1 MHLVSS
7 PWPWAKPRRRPWA
20 GSERLTAR
28 MPPQTGIVIAGL
40 AGLCALF
47 FWAWLAALRRIAAL
61 RDALDDEQSR
71 QKSLSTT
78 YGRITEQWFPLMD
91 AYPYDAQGF
100 RFLGSP
106 IDGVQFEDDRIVFVE
121 FKANRSHLSRT
132 QRRLK
137 RLVQE
142 GHVYWE
148 EFRFTDDDDQ
158 DDAER
163 AADDEDTNDDD
174 DGLDD

>member
-1 MHLVSS
+1 
-7 PWPWAKPRRRPWA
+7 
-20 GSERLTAR
+20 
-28 MPPQTGIVIAGL
+28 MPPQTDVVLAGL

-47 FWAWLAALRRIAAL
+47 LWAWLAALRRVAAL
-61 RDALDDEQSR
+61 RDALDNEQNR
-71 QKSLSTT
+71 QKSLSST
-78 YGRITEQWFPLMD
+78 YGRISEQWFPLME
-91 AYPYDAQGF
+91 AYPYDARGF

-106 IDGVQFEDDRIVFVE
+106 VDGVQFEEDRIVFVE

-148 EFRFTDDDDQ
+148 EFRFTDDG
-158 DDAER
+158 EH
-163 AADDEDTNDDD
+163 AADEDDEDTSDDD
-174 DGLDD
+174 DGLNR